1 MTASRGRIRI
11 GFGNKAGVDIT
22 ALYLPGFIYRSGSI
36 ITLRHLLLSN
46 CFLIEL
52 NVIDLPFRDLYPGDQ
67 RCVYFTKQMLLCWK
81 STSSLTTLRIE
92 RETWNNIFE
101 KVLYWY
107 LLKFNYLLLNNWTVL
122 QDSFP
127 FSATC
132 FRLAKSYDQ
141 CKDCFH
147 KAADCHKQARSW
159 FHAAKCYEQVS
170 FMYFPRHAYFFFT
183 LPSGQFNLKSY

>member
-67 RCVYFTKQMLLCWK
+67 CCLFYKANA
-81 STSSLTTLRIE
+81 S
-92 RETWNNIFE
+92 
-101 KVLYWY
+101 
-107 LLKFNYLLLNNWTVL
+107 LLKVHLILDDTSN
-122 QDSFP
+122 
-127 FSATC
+127 
-132 FRLAKSYDQ
+132 
-141 CKDCFH
+141 
-147 KAADCHKQARSW
+147 
-159 FHAAKCYEQVS
+159 
-170 FMYFPRHAYFFFT
+170 
-183 LPSGQFNLKSY
+183 